1 MRRIAALVLC
11 LLLLCCCASRP
22 AREPAPEEK
31 QPTTSETLPANG
43 GAVVRIADAVSAL
56 RYQQDSFGPGGL
68 WGDY

>member
-11 LLLLCCCASRP
+11 LLLLCGCAARP

-43 GAVVRIADAVSAL
+43 GAVVQIADAVYAL
-56 RYQQDSFGPGGL
+56 RYQENSFEPGGL
-68 WGDY
+68 